1 MSSLACGLRERP
13 AALPPALRKGCAFPI
28 VRPTNLLRAAG
39 RLSLA
44 AARRRKKKGGGG
56 GKGRALPRSG
66 AAEPLFALA

>member
-1 MSSLACGLRERP
+1 M
-13 AALPPALRKGCAFPI
+13 